1 MMIDD
6 DSNMPA
12 FDLIIGVTSMKEF
25 GIILNFKEQVITIDD
40 NTLPMHDI
48 TNLPLPRTKDSI
60 STTWPV
66 VGSWNQ
72 IALRRQLNAQSTF

>member
-48 TNLPLPRTKDSI
+48 TNLPLPRKRGLHFNNLASC
-60 STTWPV
+60 
-66 VGSWNQ
+66 
-72 IALRRQLNAQSTF
+72 